1 MMPGFKR
8 YPTIA
13 GYALQAGR
21 SNYVTEKPRA
31 VRRTFKMQDDQE
43 DAPDLNTRQKAALTA
58 RVERLE
64 AALLNIYQVWQIRSE
79 LFTNDEDCAASLADR
94 ARAAFG
100 DATSHPPQQP
110 EPQTGLSE
118 G

>member
-1 MMPGFKR
+1 
-8 YPTIA
+8 
-13 GYALQAGR
+13 
-21 SNYVTEKPRA
+21 
-31 VRRTFKMQDDQE
+31 MQDEKGEEMQRISLGPSI
-43 DAPDLNTRQKAALTA
+43 AKQNKAMERIMNRPVFTALDIKKRTSTLTA

>member
-1 MMPGFKR
+1 
-8 YPTIA
+8 
-13 GYALQAGR
+13 
-21 SNYVTEKPRA
+21 
-31 VRRTFKMQDDQE
+31 MQDDTGKQHIRE
-43 DAPDLNTRQKAALTA
+43 LQIALMSVTTERNSALA